1 MRTLHVVE
9 PWSPPGP
16 LSGSSDRA
24 RHGDMAILACR
35 GVVDSGDPDEQTI
48 LVLGGSKAGRR
59 AAALGLVGFERIA
72 PPLGRVELAHRSIA
86 RWLETR
92 APFQRAILWNG
103 PNAGPWRHVAQDIV
117 AFDPVT
123 GGAGENAASLPADVA
138 TPDGVSRLRAL
149 RRDARTALGL
159 ADTDECV
166 CLLGDPPDS
175 ANAANFAFLT
185 ALLRATGRSVAGLLG
200 SGSFHARRALNPSRL
215 EPLHVRLIGTDRPLP
230 LVLPACDL
238 AVHAPGSRLDPKPAV
253 ATWCDA
259 ALARLAWSLG
269 VPVLSATPEV
279 VAPRGRAACLT
290 PTAHPSA
297 IAHAITELSRDRIAR
312 LGRDLLDAHGGDE
325 RSPFAQAFARALEQ
339 PASLGGAR

>member
-149 RRDARTALGL
+149 RRDARTALAWQTPTSVSACWATRPIL
-159 ADTDECV
+159 PT
-166 CLLGDPPDS
+166 PP
-175 ANAANFAFLT
+175 T
-185 ALLRATGRSVAGLLG
+185 LRS
-200 SGSFHARRALNPSRL
+200 SPPCCARR
-215 EPLHVRLIGTDRPLP
+215 GDR
-230 LVLPACDL
+230 
-238 AVHAPGSRLDPKPAV
+238 
-253 ATWCDA
+253 W
-259 ALARLAWSLG
+259 
-269 VPVLSATPEV
+269 
-279 VAPRGRAACLT
+279 RGCWARAAST
-290 PTAHPSA
+290 P
-297 IAHAITELSRDRIAR
+297 
-312 LGRDLLDAHGGDE
+312 
-325 RSPFAQAFARALEQ
+325 
-339 PASLGGAR
+339 GAR